1 MASEL
6 DRSVGEVAREVSGS
20 DPRPEDRATSVEL
33 ASAEKGERLLGIKRA
48 SFQIV
53 GVYAALFAFWI
64 ILGFASEHFLT
75 VSNITNVLVQASTL
89 AIVAAGLSL
98 VLISGE
104 IDLSFAT
111 IPALVGSIAAVLMV
125 EVDMPWQAAAPI
137 AMSAGVLAGVISALV
152 SIVAKLP
159 TFITTFAMMGIAQ
172 GIALLLTDGSPVS
185 GFPDG
190 YDFFGRAR
198 IGPVPVPVII
208 MGLVYAVLHM
218 MLTRTRLGLKMFAI
232 GGSRPAAVSAGISW
246 ERMVVAVL
254 AISGLLAAIT
264 GVIIT
269 SRLGAG
275 SGTYGAENLL
285 PVVAGVMIGG
295 VSLFGGRGNLIGTLG
310 GVLIIVT
317 IYNGLVLM
325 NVNPFWQQ
333 VVVGVIILGAVL
345 IDQWAKGRLS
355 KGASD
360 SLERQRIGGM

>member
-1 MASEL
+1 MK
-6 DRSVGEVAREVSGS
+6 RS
-20 DPRPEDRATSVEL
+20 
-33 ASAEKGERLLGIKRA
+33 

-53 GVYAALFAFWI
+53 GVYVALLVFWV
-64 ILGFASEHFLT
+64 ILAMASPFFLT
-75 VSNITNVLVQASTL
+75 VPNITNVLVQASTL
-89 AIVAAGLSL
+89 AIVAAGLSM

-111 IPALVGSIAAVLMV
+111 IPALVGSLAAVLMV
-125 EVDMPWQAAAPI
+125 EVDMPWQGAALI
-137 AMSAGVLAGVISALV
+137 AITAGTVAGVVSAVV

-190 YDFFGRAR
+190 YNFFGRGR

-208 MGLVYAVLHM
+208 MGLVYAVLHV

-254 AISGLLAAIT
+254 ALAAFLSAIT
-264 GVIIT
+264 GIVIT

-317 IYNGLVLM
+317 IYNGLVLL

>member
-1 MASEL
+1 MAREL
-6 DRSVGEVAREVSGS
+6 DGSKGDLVAPPPSPG
-20 DPRPEDRATSVEL
+20 PRPQDRDGSVEL
-33 ASAEKGERLLGIKRA
+33 APSAGGERLFGIKRS
-48 SFQIV
+48 SFQVV
-53 GVYAALFAFWI
+53 GVYGALLVFWLV
-64 ILGFASEHFLT
+64 LGIASPHFLT
-75 VSNITNVLVQASTL
+75 VSNITNVFVQASTL

-98 VLISGE
+98 VLIAGE

-111 IPALVGSIAAVLMV
+111 IPALVGSIAGVLMV
-125 EVDMPWQAAAPI
+125 RVDMPWQAAALI
-137 AMSAGVLAGVISALV
+137 AITAGVVAGVTSAVV

-172 GIALLLTDGSPVS
+172 GVALLLTDGRPVS
-185 GFPDG
+185 GFPEG
-190 YDFFGRAR
+190 YDFFGNAR
-198 IGPVPVPVII
+198 LGPFPVPVII
-208 MGLVYAVLHM
+208 MLLVYGVLHI

-254 AISGLLAAIT
+254 AIAGFLAAIT
-264 GVIIT
+264 GIIIT

-317 IYNGLVLM
+317 IYNGLVLL

>member
-1 MASEL
+1 
-6 DRSVGEVAREVSGS
+6 
-20 DPRPEDRATSVEL
+20 
-33 ASAEKGERLLGIKRA
+33 
-48 SFQIV
+48 
-53 GVYAALFAFWI
+53 
-64 ILGFASEHFLT
+64 
-75 VSNITNVLVQASTL
+75 
-89 AIVAAGLSL
+89 
-98 VLISGE
+98 
-104 IDLSFAT
+104 
-111 IPALVGSIAAVLMV
+111 
-125 EVDMPWQAAAPI
+125 
-137 AMSAGVLAGVISALV
+137 VISALV

-208 MGLVYAVLHM
+208 MGLVYAVLHI

-264 GVIIT
+264 GVIVT

>member
-1 MASEL
+1 MAGEL
-6 DRSVGEVAREVSGS
+6 DRPNSEAVASPPGS
-20 DPRPEDRATSVEL
+20 DPQDRGGSVEL
-33 ASAEKGERLLGIKRA
+33 APPPRSERRLGINRS

-53 GVYAALFAFWI
+53 GVYGALFLFWI
-64 ILGFASEHFLT
+64 ILGFASPHFLT

-125 EVDMPWQAAAPI
+125 QADLPWQLAALI
-137 AMSAGVLAGVISALV
+137 AIAAGVLAGIISAVV
-152 SIVAKLP
+152 SIAAKLP

-172 GIALLLTDGSPVS
+172 GVALLLTDGSPVS

-190 YDFFGRAR
+190 YNFFGRTR
-198 IGPVPVPVII
+198 IGPIPVPVII
-208 MGLVYAVLHM
+208 MGLVYAVLHV
-218 MLTRTRLGLKMFAI
+218 MLTRTRLGLKLFAI
-232 GGSRPAAVSAGISW
+232 GGSRAAAVSAGISW

-254 AISGLLAAIT
+254 AIAGFLAAIT
-264 GVIIT
+264 GIIVT

-345 IDQWAKGRLS
+345 IDQWAKGHLS

-360 SLERQRIGGM
+360 SLERQKIGGM